1 MSIFFEILVRIA
13 SYGPQIEQSRG
24 ENRLSQKIKSVMTLM
39 DYSQF
44 PFFRKIVEIER
55 SPSLAA
61 ILQLDSN
68 VTERAGLGVP
78 KPSPAL

>member
-1 MSIFFEILVRIA
+1 MSNFFEILVRIA

-24 ENRLSQKIKSVMTLM
+24 ENILSQKIKSVMTLM

>member
-1 MSIFFEILVRIA
+1 
-13 SYGPQIEQSRG
+13 
-24 ENRLSQKIKSVMTLM
+24 MTLI

-61 ILQLDSN
+61 ILQLDAN

>member
-1 MSIFFEILVRIA
+1 MTSI
-13 SYGPQIEQSRG
+13 
-24 ENRLSQKIKSVMTLM
+24 

-61 ILQLDSN
+61 ILQLDLN

>member
-24 ENRLSQKIKSVMTLM
+24 ENRLSHIIKSIMTLM

-68 VTERAGLGVP
+68 VTERAGVGVP
-78 KPSPAL
+78 KLSPAL

>member
-1 MSIFFEILVRIA
+1 
-13 SYGPQIEQSRG
+13 
-24 ENRLSQKIKSVMTLM
+24 MTLI

-44 PFFRKIVEIER
+44 PFFRKVVEIER

-61 ILQLDSN
+61 ILQLDLN
-68 VTERAGLGVP
+68 ATERAGLGVP

>member
-1 MSIFFEILVRIA
+1 
-13 SYGPQIEQSRG
+13 
-24 ENRLSQKIKSVMTLM
+24 MTLI

-68 VTERAGLGVP
+68 VTERAVSGFPNRPPPFKDSSSKIQSRWPPV
-78 KPSPAL
+78 ALVLDDLAEK

>member
-61 ILQLDSN
+61 IWQLDSN
-68 VTERAGLGVP
+68 VTERAGVGVP
-78 KPSPAL
+78 KLSPAL